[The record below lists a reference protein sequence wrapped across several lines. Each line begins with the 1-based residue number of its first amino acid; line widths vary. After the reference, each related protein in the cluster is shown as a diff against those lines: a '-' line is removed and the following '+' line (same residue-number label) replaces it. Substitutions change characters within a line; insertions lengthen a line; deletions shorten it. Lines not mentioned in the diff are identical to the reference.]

1 VGRLRLSLAWL
12 SAVALAPLL
21 AGVWLAR
28 PRLRAGL
35 GERLGRVPAGDAPGA
50 VWVHAASVG
59 EAAAALG
66 LIDALRARGHVVR
79 ATTTTTT
86 GRALLARARPGLPV
100 SLAPLDHPLAVAA
113 ALARARPCALVLV
126 ETELW
131 PCLIAGAFRQGIP
144 VLVVS
149 GRLSDASFPRYRR
162 LRRLLAPTLAR
173 LAAVAAR
180 SEEDA
185 RRFAEL
191 GVPAERLC
199 ATGDLKLEPPAPPEL
214 APELAEVLAGAP
226 CLVAGSTHPGEEE
239 AALDAFAAVRGE
251 GLAAAL
257 VLAPRRPER
266 FAAVAELLAARGLG
280 FLRRSALAGALRTPA
295 GARLGPDRVLLLD
308 SLGELGAVYGRAR
321 AAFVGGSLVAG
332 VGGHNV
338 LEPLFA
344 GCPVS
349 FGPHTGNAREA
360 VRLALASGSGE
371 QVDGAAALARAW
383 IRDLR
388 APEAAAARG
397 AAGRAALLPHLGA
410 ARRAVERIEA
420 ALAAGAVLGAGAPRA
435 GAAARSGLVP

>member
-1 VGRLRLSLAWL
+1 VGPLRRSLAWL

-21 AGVWLAR
+21 FAVWLAR
-28 PRLRAGL
+28 PRLREGL
-35 GERLGRVPAGDAPGA
+35 GERLGRVPEAGAPGA

-66 LIDALRARGHVVR
+66 LIDSLRARGHAVR

-86 GRALLARARPGLPV
+86 GRALLARARPGLAV
-100 SLAPLDHPLAVAA
+100 SLAPLDHPLAVEA
-113 ALARARPCALVLV
+113 ALARTRPSALVLV

-131 PCLIAGAFRQGIP
+131 PCLIAGAFRRGIP

-199 ATGDLKLEPPAPPEL
+199 ATGDLKLEPAAPPAL
-214 APELAEVLAGAP
+214 PAGLAEALAGAP

-239 AALDAFAAVRGE
+239 AALDAFAAVRAE

-266 FAAVAELLAARGLG
+266 FAAVAELLAARGLA
-280 FLRRSALAGALRTPA
+280 FLRRSALAGARAAPGA
-295 GARLGPDRVLLLD
+295 GRLAPGGILLLD

-321 AAFVGGSLVAG
+321 AAFVGGSLVPG

-338 LEPLFA
+338 LEPLLA

-349 FGPHTGNAREA
+349 FGPHTESAREA
-360 VRLALASGSGE
+360 ACLALASGAGE
-371 QVDGAAALARAW
+371 RVDGAAALARAW
-383 IRDLR
+383 VRDLR

-397 AAGRAALLPHLGA
+397 AAGRAALLSHQGA

-420 ALAAGAVLGAGAPRA
+420 ALAAVGT
-435 GAAARSGLVP
+435 AAAPDRSAGVRPGLAP